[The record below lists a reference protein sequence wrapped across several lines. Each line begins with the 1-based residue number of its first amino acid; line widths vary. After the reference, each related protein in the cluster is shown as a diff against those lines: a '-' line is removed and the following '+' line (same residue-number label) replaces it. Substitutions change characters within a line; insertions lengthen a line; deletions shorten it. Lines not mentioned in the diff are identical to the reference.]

1 MEAVGFIIDSG
12 QEAKTEILA
21 KESADVSGNE
31 LFTQHMY
38 RYVEAGSHP
47 QQMRSGMPVK

>member
-1 MEAVGFIIDSG
+1 MEQANIAAARRTFNALV
-12 QEAKTEILA
+12 LA
-21 KESADVSGNE
+21 GNE

-47 QQMRSGMPVK
+47 QQMRSGMPFK